1 MAVNE
6 HDGRP
11 DAADARIARI
21 YREAAR
27 EEPPPHLDLAIRGAA
42 QMPLQT
48 AEPPRRKWWVS
59 WQLPFAVAA
68 VGVLSVSLVVLM
80 LEEGG
85 ERLTYVPPAAPAAE
99 MEPDA
104 APTPTAPSTATSP
117 AKEKRRDDARRA
129 PAQRPA
135 DPAPR
140 VEAPPAGIV
149 QEPSAKTADEAL
161 AERQVRASDAA
172 AARPGRQ
179 ERPSEAG
186 EAQAERSRA
195 VEAPPAPF
203 PEIAGAA
210 PIEQSPGAAPSGE
223 RGAAAAPPPPAA
235 KPAPRSAPKPA
246 PAAKPAPAPAAKPA
260 APSRRFAREAAP
272 AAQPAPDVA
281 LHISQLDGE
290 PPSKWIERVLELRR
304 EGRSAEADAVLTEMK
319 KRFPGIALP
328 PELR

>member
-1 MAVNE
+1 MAINE

-27 EEPPPHLDLAIRGAA
+27 EEPPPHLDHAIRGAA

-48 AEPPRRKWWVS
+48 SRPPRRKWWVS

-68 VGVLSVSLVVLM
+68 VGVVSVSLVVLM

-85 ERLTYVPPAAPAAE
+85 ERLTYVPPAAPSAE
-99 MEPDA
+99 IEPDA
-104 APTPTAPSTATSP
+104 APSPTAP
-117 AKEKRRDDARRA
+117 
-129 PAQRPA
+129 
-135 DPAPR
+135 
-140 VEAPPAGIV
+140 PPGIV
-149 QEPSAKTADEAL
+149 QEPPAKTAAAP
-161 AERQVRASDAA
+161 AEPQARASDAA
-172 AARPGRQ
+172 AQPGRQ
-179 ERPSEAG
+179 ERASEAG
-186 EAQAERSRA
+186 EAPAERSRA
-195 VEAPPAPF
+195 VEAAPAPF
-203 PEIAGAA
+203 PEIARAA
-210 PIEQSPGAAPSGE
+210 PIEQSPGAGPSGE
-223 RGAAAAPPPPAA
+223 SGTAAAPPAPAE
-235 KPAPRSAPKPA
+235 KPAPRPAPKPA